1 MVVAPPAPHQPWDA
15 DPKYVKMFENITASD
30 WVHKEQYNVK
40 KTDGHWLLRAA
51 PSPMS
56 QNRSVKQL
64 EPFLT
69 FLNSTSWAD
78 QAFRGRWATL
88 KSVDD
93 LVEDIYNALKSTKRL
108 DNR

>member
-15 DPKYVKMFENITASD
+15 DPKYVKMFENVTASD

-56 QNRSVKQL
+56 PNRSVYEL
-64 EPFLT
+64 GLT
-69 FLNSTSWAD
+69 VTF
-78 QAFRGRWATL
+78 
-88 KSVDD
+88 
-93 LVEDIYNALKSTKRL
+93 Y
-108 DNR
+108 